1 MTNLEE
7 ILELADRQ
15 FDATATPEEIA
26 RLEQLLASDPA
37 AQSRYLRYALLQGQL
52 SLTPPALRSLER
64 SPLELSEQL
73 TEIAPSQKT
82 KRPIRVGALLAIVAS
97 LMLVLGIGVYQ
108 YVTQSGEDVALD
120 RKLAADIARSS
131 YDNRRPPLGM
141 VGKLGPDELGPMTL
155 SVEQGEAEFASTGGA
170 SVRVTGPAML
180 GVNSPQ
186 GGVLYNGAVHAKPE
200 SPESRFSVTAANL
213 RVVDSGTE
221 YQVAMLDDRHVRVEV
236 LNGQVD
242 VQARVRLPLYYWHFD
257 DPRES
262 SDFEMPAI
270 STSLTYGKNA
280 KRVAGIIGS
289 GAVLFDN
296 TPGSYVQIDEGT
308 GGEVGEG
315 GMACSSGISLEA
327 TFVSEWSGKPFDY
340 DEIFRKEDGVYRILL
355 SFQNDGDVGD
365 YDTPEVA
372 PGPCLSFGLHI
383 EKQGYSELD
392 MPLDGKDGRPT
403 VAELT
408 DGRPHHVVA
417 TYDSFTGRKSIYIDG
432 ELRFEHQFPV
442 GGLILCGGE
451 APAVIGNMWRMQ
463 EPFAGVIDEVAL
475 YDFPLTSAEISQHAA
490 NAAQGVRYFGEESG
504 PLAPERW
511 RSVTLVTAGTQ
522 RVFDKLTGQ
531 PVDVLIP

>member
-1 MTNLEE
+1 MTSYEQ

-15 FDATATPEEIA
+15 FDGSATPDEIA
-26 RLEQLLASDPA
+26 QLETLLADDA
-37 AQSRYLRYALLQGQL
+37 GAQKAYLRYALMNGQL
-52 SLTPPALRSLER
+52 PLSPPALGK
-64 SPLELSEQL
+64 P
-73 TEIAPSQKT
+73 TIAPTEPVAAPPKVAVPSRHRQ
-82 KRPIRVGALLAIVAS
+82 RWYVGVWMSVAAS
-97 LMLVLGIGVYQ
+97 LLIAITIGIAQ
-108 YVTQSGEDVALD
+108 YAANEETPDE
-120 RKLAADIARSS
+120 LAQSS
-131 YDNRRPPLGM
+131 YDNRQPPLGM
-141 VGKLGPDELGPMTL
+141 VGKLGADELGPMTL
-155 SVEQGEAEFASTGGA
+155 SVEQGETEFASNGGA
-170 SVRVTGPAML
+170 NVRVTGPGML

-242 VQARVRLPLYYWHFD
+242 VQSRIRLPLYYWHFD
-257 DPRES
+257 DPAEAAHS
-262 SDFEMPAI
+262 AVAAI
-270 STSLTYGKNA
+270 ATPMTLGEKT

-289 GAVLFDN
+289 GAVRFDN
-296 TPGSYVQIDEGT
+296 TPASFVQIDEGT

-315 GMACSSGISLEA
+315 GMACSSGITLEA
-327 TFVSEWSGKPFDY
+327 MFVSNWSGKPFDY

-365 YDTPEVA
+365 YDQPEVT

-392 MPLDGKDGRPT
+392 MPLDGRDGRPT

-417 TYDSFTGRKSIYIDG
+417 TYDSFSGRKSIYIDG

-442 GGLILCGGE
+442 GGLILCGGQ

-475 YDFPLTSAEISQHAA
+475 YDFPLTADEISAHYV
-490 NAAQGVRYFGEESG
+490 NASIGKRYFGEESG
-504 PLAPERW
+504 PLAAGRW
-511 RSVTLVTAGTQ
+511 RSVTLVTAGMP
-522 RVFDKLTGQ
+522 RIFDKQTGE